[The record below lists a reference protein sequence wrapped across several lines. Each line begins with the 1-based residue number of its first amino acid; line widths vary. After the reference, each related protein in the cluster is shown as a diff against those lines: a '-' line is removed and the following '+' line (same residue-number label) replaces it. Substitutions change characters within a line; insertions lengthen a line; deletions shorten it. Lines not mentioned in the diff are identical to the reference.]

1 MSDKSVLL
9 REQLM
14 NQKMKVD
21 FNSYD
26 FSIKEIISMV
36 QDHLINISPDYQRH
50 FRWGNERQ
58 SQLIESFLLGIPV
71 PNIFMATNADSTWE
85 LIDGV
90 QRLSSIINFV
100 GTQEEREFLD
110 YSGDNEGPLRLE
122 GLSKLTEFNGMCFNE
137 LPVDIQTKLRLTT
150 IKVTTLSD
158 KSDKN
163 VRFDL
168 FERLNKGGVSLSD
181 QEIRSCV
188 YRGPFNDF
196 IKEMSENPDFCKV
209 VNISNTKEIDGTKEE
224 LVLRFFA
231 YIYDID
237 SFDHSVKEFLN
248 NYMAKAD
255 KKFDY
260 VENRELFCTVFNT
273 LNRSLKNGI
282 ARNGRKNTP
291 LNLYE
296 AVTVGAALAY
306 KETGAIN
313 TVGIDEWISDDEL
326 KKYTTGATNSKP
338 RVIGRIQYCKERFET
353 K

>member
-1 MSDKSVLL
+1 MSDKTTLL

-36 QDHLINISPDYQRH
+36 QDRLINISPDYQRH
-50 FRWGNERQ
+50 FRWGKDRQ
-58 SQLIESFLLGIPV
+58 SQLIESFFLGIPV

-100 GTQEEREFLD
+100 GSSEEREFLD
-110 YSGDNEGPLRLE
+110 CSEKSNEPLRLE
-122 GLSKLTEFNGMCFNE
+122 GLTKLTEFNGLCFAE

-196 IKEMSENPDFCKV
+196 IKEMSENEDFCAV
-209 VNISNTKEIDGTKEE
+209 VNISDTKEMDGTKEE

-237 SFDHSVKEFLN
+237 SFDHSVKDFLN
-248 NYMAKAD
+248 AYMSKAD

-260 VENRELFCTVFNT
+260 KFNRKMFCEVFKS
-273 LNRSLKNGI
+273 LNDALDNGI

-296 AVTVGAALAY
+296 AISVGAALAY
-306 KETGAIN
+306 KEKGIIN
-313 TVGIDEWISDDEL
+313 TTGLQDWISDEEL

-338 RVIGRIQYCKERFET
+338 RVIGRIQYCKERFEAE
-353 K
+353 

>member
-1 MSDKSVLL
+1 MSEKSTLI

-36 QDHLINISPDYQRH
+36 HDRLINISPDYQRH
-50 FRWGNERQ
+50 FRWEKSRQ
-58 SQLIESFLLGIPV
+58 SQLIESFFLGIPV

-100 GTQEEREFLD
+100 GTEEERQFLD
-110 YSGDNEGPLRLE
+110 SYEENNGPLRLE
-122 GLSKLTEFNGMCFNE
+122 GLTKLTEFNGLCFTE
-137 LPVDIQTKLRLTT
+137 LPLDVQTKLRLTT

-188 YRGPFNDF
+188 YRGRFNDF
-196 IKEMSENPDFCKV
+196 IKEMSENGDFCKV
-209 VNISNTKEIDGTKEE
+209 VNISDSKEIDGTKEE

-231 YIYDID
+231 YTYDLN
-237 SFDHSVKEFLN
+237 SFEHSVKEFLN
-248 NYMAKAD
+248 SYMYKAD

-260 VENRELFCTVFNT
+260 KYNKEMFCKVFMELNNA
-273 LNRSLKNGI
+273 LANGI
-282 ARNGRKNTP
+282 ARNGRKSTP

-296 AVTVGAALAY
+296 AISVGAALAY
-306 KETGAIN
+306 RESGKIN
-313 TVGIDEWISDDEL
+313 TQGLNGWISDEEL
-326 KKYTTGATNSKP
+326 KKLTTGATNSKA
-338 RVIGRIQYCKERFET
+338 RVLGRIQYCKERFEAQ
-353 K
+353 

>member
-1 MSDKSVLL
+1 MNDKPTKL

-36 QDHLINISPDYQRH
+36 HDNLINISPDYQRH
-50 FRWGNERQ
+50 FRWEKSRQ
-58 SQLIESFLLGIPV
+58 SQLIESFFLGIPV

-100 GTQEEREFLD
+100 GTDEERGFLD
-110 YSGDNEGPLRLE
+110 SYEENDGPLRLE
-122 GLSKLTEFNGMCFNE
+122 GLTKLTEFNGLCFDE
-137 LPVDIQTKLRLTT
+137 LPMDVQTKLRLTT

-188 YRGPFNDF
+188 YRGRFNDF
-196 IKEMSENPDFCKV
+196 IKELSEYPAFCNV
-209 VNISNTKEIDGTKEE
+209 VNISDSKEIDGTKEE

-231 YIYDID
+231 YTYDIE
-237 SFDHSVKEFLN
+237 SFDHSVKDFLN

-255 KKFDY
+255 RKFDY
-260 VENRELFCTVFNT
+260 IYNRTMFVEVFKA
-273 LNRSLKNGI
+273 LNSSLENGI

-296 AVTVGAALAY
+296 AVSVGAALAY
-306 KETGAIN
+306 QKTGKIN
-313 TVGIDEWISDDEL
+313 TRDIQTWISDDEL
-326 KKYTTGATNSKP
+326 KKLTTGATNSKP
-338 RVIGRIQYCKERFET
+338 RVLGRIKYCEERFEA